1 MKKQK
6 QILVIGSSGQ
16 IGTELVEELRRI
28 YGGSNVV
35 ASDIHAPEH
44 YTGTDGPYE
53 TLDVLKGNS
62 VLEVVK
68 KYKVTEVY
76 LLAAILSATAEQSI
90 KAAWRLN
97 MDGLFNLLDICK
109 ERKIKM
115 FWPSS
120 IAAFGPGTPKENTPQ
135 NCYMDP
141 STVYGISKLAGEL
154 WCEYYFQKFGVDVR
168 SLRYPGLISYKA
180 QPGGGTTDYA
190 VHIFHEARKHSRYEC
205 YLAEDTRL
213 PMMYMHDAVRATVEL
228 MNADFGNVKVRSSY
242 NVAAVSFTPAE
253 MVKEIQKHISDFRC
267 TYKPDVRQQYAAS
280 WPASIDDSAARSD
293 WGWHHKF
300 DLAAITKDML
310 AHIHAPA
317 NAVL

>member
-16 IGTELVEELRRI
+16 IGTELVEELRKI
-28 YGGSNVV
+28 YGGSHVV
-35 ASDIHAPEH
+35 ASDIHTPEN
-44 YTGTDGPYE
+44 YAGSDGPYE

-62 VLEVVK
+62 VLEVVR

-168 SLRYPGLISYKA
+168 SLRYP
-180 QPGGGTTDYA
+180 
-190 VHIFHEARKHSRYEC
+190 
-205 YLAEDTRL
+205 
-213 PMMYMHDAVRATVEL
+213 
-228 MNADFGNVKVRSSY
+228 
-242 NVAAVSFTPAE
+242 
-253 MVKEIQKHISDFRC
+253 
-267 TYKPDVRQQYAAS
+267 
-280 WPASIDDSAARSD
+280 
-293 WGWHHKF
+293 
-300 DLAAITKDML
+300 
-310 AHIHAPA
+310 
-317 NAVL
+317 

>member
-16 IGTELVEELRRI
+16 IGTELVEELRKI
-28 YGGSNVV
+28 YGNEHVV
-35 ASDIHAPEH
+35 ASDIHPPVNN
-44 YTGTDGPYE
+44 TGSDGPYE
-53 TLDVLKGNS
+53 SLDVLQGNS
-62 VLEVVK
+62 VLEIVR

-76 LLAAILSATAEQSI
+76 LLAAILSATAEQSV

-97 MDGLFNLLDICK
+97 MDGLFNLLDICR
-109 ERKIKM
+109 ERKIKL

-120 IAAFGPGTPKENTPQ
+120 IAVFGPGTPRINTPQ
-135 NCYMDP
+135 FPYMDP

-168 SLRYPGLISYKA
+168 SLRYPGLISYKS

-190 VHIFHEARKHSRYEC
+190 VHIFHEARKNNKYEC
-205 YLAEDTRL
+205 YLAEDTVL
-213 PMMYMHDAVRATVEL
+213 PMMYMPDAVRATVEL

-242 NVAAVSFTPAE
+242 NIAAISFSPSE
-253 MVKEIQKHISDFRC
+253 LVKEIKKHLPDFVC
-267 TYKPDVRQQYAAS
+267 TYKPDIRQKYASS

-293 WGWHHKF
+293 WHWSHTYN
-300 DLAAITKDML
+300 LADIVEDML
-310 AHIHAPA
+310 WHIQ
-317 NAVL
+317 